1 MSRKQNKKFKK
12 NKKVKEKASRRK
24 TKLERKANGKTG
36 EMEGKM
42 FVSSIPG
49 ANGNQF

>member
-1 MSRKQNKKFKK
+1 MKRCRKEN
-12 NKKVKEKASRRK
+12 EKI
-24 TKLERKANGKTG
+24 ERKAKGKTG

>member
-1 MSRKQNKKFKK
+1 MK
-12 NKKVKEKASRRK
+12 RREEEK
-24 TKLERKANGKTG
+24 TKLERKANGKRG

-42 FVSSIPG
+42 FVSSILG